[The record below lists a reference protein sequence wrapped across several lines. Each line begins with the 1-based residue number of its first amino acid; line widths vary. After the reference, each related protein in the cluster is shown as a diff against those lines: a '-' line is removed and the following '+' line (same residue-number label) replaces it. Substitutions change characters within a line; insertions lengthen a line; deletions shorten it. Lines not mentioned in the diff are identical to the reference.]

1 MRGGTYASTRGVLTS
16 RGREMNERWF
26 PLSFMQRIFW
36 FLGQFEP
43 NTPAYNLPRALKI
56 TGELDIS
63 ALREA
68 FRTLLRRH
76 DVLRTGFFSSLGGEL
91 FQCVLD
97 DVEINLTI
105 RDVSS
110 LPTFERELQTAT
122 IAFEEARKIFDLERP
137 PLLRLTLLRLGRG
150 EHMLILVMHHIITDG
165 WSMSILFKELA
176 QSYEQLAAGQKSEM
190 APLPLQYSDF
200 AQAQQ
205 EHLTDAALQGDF

>member
-1 MRGGTYASTRGVLTS
+1 MLYPSTRGVKTLGD
-16 RGREMNERWF
+16 RPEMNEGWF

-36 FLGQFEP
+36 FLDQFEP

-68 FRTLLRRH
+68 FRALLRRH
-76 DVLRTGFFSSLGGEL
+76 DVLRTGFFSSLEGEP

-97 DVEINLTI
+97 DVDISLTI
-105 RDVSS
+105 RDISS
-110 LPTFERELQTAT
+110 LRAFKHELETAT

-137 PLLRLTLLRLGRG
+137 PLLRLTLLRLGPG

-165 WSMSILFKELA
+165 WSMSILFKELSQSYFKELS
-176 QSYEQLAAGQKSEM
+176 QSYERLAAGQEPCARSKG
-190 APLPLQYSDF
+190 DGR
-200 AQAQQ
+200 
-205 EHLTDAALQGDF
+205 LTQ